1 MSYLEDFDNTPTPV
15 KESVEPAEKPAWA
28 KALAWGILG
37 LGVVYLLNPLAGI
50 DVIPDM
56 IPIAGNLDE
65 AAMVFIV
72 LGALNYLDIQL
83 PEFIERWI
91 TPSRQLPSSTERDL
105 E

>member
-1 MSYLEDFDNTPTPV
+1 MSYLEDFDDTPT
-15 KESVEPAEKPAWA
+15 SVESTAVPAEKPAWS

-37 LGVVYLLNPLAGI
+37 LGVAYLLNPLAGI
-50 DVIPDM
+50 DVIPDI

-91 TPSRQLPSSTERDL
+91 VPSRQLPSSTEQDL